1 MLKMKI
7 KPIIPLI
14 IVLMTASCISQFTPE
29 IVSQNRYLTVNGLV
43 TDENSRYYVKLGIS
57 KPLNVTSEEEP
68 ATNAL
73 VVVHDDLYH
82 SYIFQEKSPGYYVSD
97 STLFTA
103 QPGRSY
109 TLNISYNGNEY
120 TSGPCLLRGAPP
132 IDSVWYEVLDREINA
147 SGETEKYVRIAL
159 NSFDPGSDNH
169 YFRWTYDET
178 WEIHLPF
185 NNIGYEQRVCWMNEE
200 SKNIVVA
207 NTEALSE
214 DRITDLT
221 LTTFN
226 NSTDRGQF
234 KYSILTKQY
243 AISREEYEYWNNVKT
258 MSENS
263 GGLYDVTPLSI
274 TGNIECL
281 TDPEEIVLGF
291 FSVSGQTRK
300 RIFLKSP
307 LIVPDIYKEKCVE
320 DLIVAD
326 PRLPGLGV
334 YVFILTIYDNDGVG
348 PDMWEITS
356 NIACTDCAYFA
367 SNVKPDYW
375 DEGFNK

>member
-7 KPIIPLI
+7 ITIITVF

-43 TDENSRYYVKLGIS
+43 TDQNSRYSVKLGIS
-57 KPLNVTSEEEP
+57 KPLNITSQEEP
-68 ATNAL
+68 AKNAL
-73 VVVHDDLYH
+73 VTVLDDLGN

-97 STLFTA
+97 STILTG

-109 TLNISYNGNEY
+109 TLNISYNDKDY
-120 TSGPCLLRGAPP
+120 TSGPCLLRETPP
-132 IDSVWYEVLDREINA
+132 IDTIWYEVLDREINA

-159 NSFDPGSDNH
+159 NSFDPGTENH

-185 NNIGYEQRVCWMNEE
+185 NNLPYEKSVCWMNEE

-226 NSTDRGQF
+226 NATDRGQY

-307 LIVPDIYKEKCVE
+307 LIVPDIYKDKCVE
-320 DLIVAD
+320 DVVPAN

-334 YVFILTIYDNDGVG
+334 YVFILNIFENEFGSLL
-348 PDMWEITS
+348 WEITS

-367 SNVKPDYW
+367 SNVRPDYW
-375 DEGFNK
+375 DEGFSK